1 MIILASGS
9 PRRRELLS
17 LIETDFEVIT
27 SDADET
33 PLETSPDKIVEELSL
48 RKAKDVFDKINGRN
62 ILKGDRLLIIAA
74 DTLVFLD
81 DVRMGKPT
89 SHEDAV
95 KMLESL
101 SGNVHEVYTGVT
113 LILWKAGETVITSFS
128 EKTSVEFDKLTR
140 QEIEDYVSTG
150 EPMDK
155 AGAYA
160 IQGKSTKFVKSITGD
175 YHNVVGLPV
184 ARLYKEMKNIG
195 YY

>member
-27 SDADET
+27 SDTDET

-95 KMLESL
+95 KMLECL

-113 LILWKAGETVITSFS
+113 LILWKAGETVIRSFS

-160 IQGKSTKFVKSITGD
+160 IQGKSAKFVKSITGD

>member
-74 DTLVFLD
+74 DTLVFID

-140 QEIEDYVSTG
+140 QEIEGYVSTG

-160 IQGKSTKFVKSITGD
+160 IQGKSAKFVKSITGD